1 MDMEYVNK
9 LKGMTKDDIGKI
21 KVNEMPLLETIWNL
35 IEYVKELEAKGEEK
49 CKKNLN

>member
-9 LKGMTKDDIGKI
+9 LKVTSKEDIGKI
-21 KVNEMPLLETIWNL
+21 TVREMPVLETIWNL

-49 CKKNLN
+49 